1 MNKLYAHTVVGLGL
15 LAFFVL
21 GWFAGTVKALT
32 MPLPFPAQPNY
43 VSSKTLKNDL
53 QLEQDALSE
62 HLAAKYKRP
71 VGEVSHIVETAYKEA
86 IRHSISPLLVLAII
100 EKESS
105 LRSTVSNSYGA
116 LGLMQVVPRFHQ
128 EKLRNP
134 TNPKELLT
142 PDGNIKVGT
151 RIVAEYLQVQKG
163 NLEKA
168 LVKYSGNA
176 KEYYPKVM
184 RFKSE
189 LQEVISDRNSTRYDT

>member
-1 MNKLYAHTVVGLGL
+1 MNKLYANTVVGLGL
-15 LAFFVL
+15 LAFFVF
-21 GWFAGTVKALT
+21 GWFAGTVKTLT
-32 MPLPFPAQPNY
+32 MPVPFIAQSNY
-43 VSSKTLKNDL
+43 LSSKHAERKI
-53 QLEQDALSE
+53 QKEQAALSE
-62 HLAAKYKRP
+62 HLAAKYKKP
-71 VGEVSHIVETAYKEA
+71 VGEVSQIVQTAYKEA

-116 LGLMQVVPRFHQ
+116 LGLMQVVPRYHP

-151 RIVAEYLQVQKG
+151 RIVAEYLQLQKG

-189 LQEVISDRNSTRYDT
+189 LQDVISDTKSDRYDT